1 MNKVAHIFFSI
12 FLLVSGLSSSLQQNQ
27 ELSDFNVHVQGNAIV
42 IDSPALKS
50 PALSST
56 FAAAVRLTATLTYYK
71 ENRTHF
77 HALNSR
83 AVHRSNEYMIPYMFQ
98 SNYLRIS

>member
-1 MNKVAHIFFSI
+1 MAHIFFSI
-12 FLLVSGLSSSLQQNQ
+12 FLLVSGLSSSLQQSQ
-27 ELSDFNVHVQGNAIV
+27 DPIDFNVHVQGNAIV

-56 FAAAVRLTATLTYYK
+56 IAAAVKLTAKLTNYK
-71 ENRTHF
+71 ENRSHF
-77 HALNSR
+77 QALNSHTI
-83 AVHRSNEYMIPYMFQ
+83 HRSNEYMIPYMFQ

>member
-12 FLLVSGLSSSLQQNQ
+12 FLLVSGLSSSLQQSQ
-27 ELSDFNVHVQGNAIV
+27 EPIDLNVHLKGNAIV

-56 FAAAVRLTATLTYYK
+56 LAAAVKFTAKLAYYK
-71 ENRTHF
+71 EYRIHF
-77 HALNSR
+77 QALNSH
-83 AVHRSNEYMIPYMFQ
+83 AIHRSNEYMIPYMFQ